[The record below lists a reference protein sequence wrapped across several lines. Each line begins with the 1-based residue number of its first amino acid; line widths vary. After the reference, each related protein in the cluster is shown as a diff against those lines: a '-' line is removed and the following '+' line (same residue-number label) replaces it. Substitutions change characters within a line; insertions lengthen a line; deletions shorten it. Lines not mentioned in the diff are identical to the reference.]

1 MPRSMKL
8 EVLEDRVYR
17 SNAPRNGK
25 PSGVYYL
32 VKTILPG
39 NLATVSSYNPNATIR
54 KFITRT
60 IQLESL
66 AGYALELVPLD
77 QEPSCLRSIQGESV
91 CNSAPPEKK
100 KNIDVSHIDDDALD
114 LMHEIDRC
122 FNSNPEGE
130 RLFSQDLVL
139 RFAAMSSDL
148 AAMFIKT
155 LTPVDEP

>member
-8 EVLEDRVYR
+8 EILEDRVYR

-39 NLATVSSYNPNATIR
+39 NLATVLSYNPNATIR

-66 AGYALELVPLD
+66 AGYALELVPLAE
-77 QEPSCLRSIQGESV
+77 EPPCLRSNQGEQACPSV
-91 CNSAPPEKK
+91 PQEKRRK
-100 KNIDVSHIDDDALD
+100 ISVLHIDHEALN

-122 FNSNPEGE
+122 FNSTPDGE
-130 RLFSQDLVL
+130 RLFSPDQVL
-139 RFAAMSSDL
+139 WFAAKSAAL
-148 AAMFIKT
+148 AAMFINAMA
-155 LTPVDEP
+155 PEDNP